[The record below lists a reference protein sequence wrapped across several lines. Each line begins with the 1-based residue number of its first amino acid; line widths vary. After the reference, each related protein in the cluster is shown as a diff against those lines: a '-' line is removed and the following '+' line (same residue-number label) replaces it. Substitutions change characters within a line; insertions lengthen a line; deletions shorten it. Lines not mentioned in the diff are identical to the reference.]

1 MLTGHQTYLA
11 IKALQ
16 REDGRWIE
24 GWATTGREDRV
35 GDVVVPDGALYSLPL
50 PLLFAHKH
58 DQPIGSVVRAEV
70 TKAGIR
76 IRAKL
81 TEGVARAEEVWKLL
95 QDGALT
101 AVSIGFQ
108 ALKYSALPNGGTR
121 FDKWEWHEL
130 SVVSVPANP
139 DARVS
144 VAKCVV
150 VPAGSPRIE
159 EIPTATRLA
168 SGSIKLLDHRA
179 EIKRVTTTQG
189 AIDVKLFAGMLADVV
204 FSHTEPLRK
213 RIAELEARPA
223 LSFQGE
229 WQSALP
235 YKPGA
240 IVRHGRGAY
249 VALRAIE
256 PGKCPPAR
264 NGGGWERIFREEE
277 K

>member
-1 MLTGHQTYLA
+1 MKTNHQTFLA
-11 IKALQ
+11 VKALE

-35 GDVVVPDGALYSLPL
+35 GDIVVPEGAAYTLPI

-58 DQPIGSVVRAEV
+58 DEPIGSVVRAEV

-108 ALKYSALPNGGTR
+108 ALKHSALPSGGLR

-139 DARVS
+139 DARIS
-144 VAKCVV
+144 VAKCMAVAAKAAQ
-150 VPAGSPRIE
+150 PATPRKEIE
-159 EIPTATRLA
+159 EFVPSEEFGKAVGEAILGATSPLA
-168 SGSIKLLDHRA
+168 R
-179 EIKRVTTTQG
+179 
-189 AIDVKLFAGMLADVV
+189 
-204 FSHTEPLRK
+204 
-213 RIAELEARPA
+213 RIAALEKNLNA
-223 LSFQGE
+223 L
-229 WQSALP
+229 
-235 YKPGA
+235 
-240 IVRHGRGAY
+240 
-249 VALRAIE
+249 
-256 PGKCPPAR
+256 
-264 NGGGWERIFREEE
+264 ERQLGVTHD
-277 K
+277 

>member
-1 MLTGHQTYLA
+1 MTANHQTFLA
-11 IKALQ
+11 VKALE

-35 GDVVVPDGALYSLPL
+35 GDIVVPEGATYALPL

-58 DQPIGSVVRAEV
+58 DEPIGSVVRAEV

-108 ALKYSALPNGGTR
+108 ALKHSALPSGGLR

-139 DARVS
+139 DARIS
-144 VAKCVV
+144 VAKCVAV
-150 VPAGSPRIE
+150 TAKEAPMPATKPVQRRESSHVGFDHEMFGKAVGEAIVGATSP
-159 EIPTATRLA
+159 LA
-168 SGSIKLLDHRA
+168 R
-179 EIKRVTTTQG
+179 
-189 AIDVKLFAGMLADVV
+189 
-204 FSHTEPLRK
+204 
-213 RIAELEARPA
+213 RIAVLERN
-223 LSFQGE
+223 L
-229 WQSALP
+229 SAL
-235 YKPGA
+235 
-240 IVRHGRGAY
+240 
-249 VALRAIE
+249 
-256 PGKCPPAR
+256 
-264 NGGGWERIFREEE
+264 ERQLGVTHD
-277 K
+277 

>member
-1 MLTGHQTYLA
+1 MTANHQTFLA
-11 IKALQ
+11 VKALE

-35 GDVVVPDGALYSLPL
+35 GDIVVPEGATYALPL

-58 DQPIGSVVRAEV
+58 DEPIGSVVRAEV

-108 ALKYSALPNGGTR
+108 ALKHSALPSGGLR

-139 DARVS
+139 DARIS
-144 VAKCVV
+144 VAKCMAVTAKE
-150 VPAGSPRIE
+150 VPMPAP
-159 EIPTATRLA
+159 
-168 SGSIKLLDHRA
+168 KRA
-179 EIKRVTTTQG
+179 QRRESSSVGFDPEMFG
-189 AIDVKLFAGMLADVV
+189 AAIGELIRETV
-204 FSHTEPLRK
+204 EPLAA
-213 RIAELEARPA
+213 RIKQLETRPVMA
-223 LSFQGE
+223 FAGE
-229 WQSALP
+229 WQSALSYP
-235 YKPGA
+235 AGS
-240 IVRHGRGAY
+240 IVRQGGAAY
-249 VALRAIE
+249 VALRSIDV
-256 PGKCPPAR
+256 GKAPPAR
-264 NGGGWERIFREEE
+264 QGGGWERII
-277 K
+277 